1 MLKTHTNTNVKHRH
15 AGEGGY
21 LKPTQYLTP
30 TTNLSSIKLFATL
43 CLAFL
48 TTLVSAQDRKAPSY
62 PLITHNTYFSIW
74 SSSDKLNESSTEHWT
89 GSDHSLVGMINV
101 DGTIYRFLGK
111 ETPSF
116 KTIVPAS
123 DEKAYQVSYTET
135 EPQGDWK
142 AEDYSASTW
151 KTGSAPIGDDA
162 KTAKTPWTSHD
173 IWVRRTF
180 DVANPAAINELFLK
194 INHDDNIELFLNGKK
209 IYTKEGW
216 TNNFQYI
223 SLSNSDKSALKAGK
237 NVIALHLINTAGGRY
252 LDFGLVNKEKD
263 NATAV
268 QMAKQKSVDLNATQ
282 TIYNFTCGKIDLKL
296 TFTSPLLMND
306 LGLFARPVSYISY
319 KVQANDSK
327 THQVKVYLSAS
338 SDIAVYRPSQE
349 VTTTKYSTAKLS
361 VLKAGTVEQPI
372 LKKASDDMRI
382 DWGYF
387 YVAAPKSFGAVQFIS
402 SQKDATDAFRKGNTT
417 STAKTGKSLALNTI
431 IPFGTV
437 GKAPVE
443 KYLQLAYDE
452 IYSVQYFNKNLRPWW
467 NTSGK
472 ETIEG
477 QLTAASNDYK
487 SVIAKCE
494 AFNKNLYADAMKSGG
509 KEYADLCVLGYRQSI
524 AAHTLVKS
532 PQGEILWLSKENNSG
547 GFINTV
553 DVTYPSAP
561 LYLIYN
567 PQLLAGMLNGI
578 FYFSESG
585 KYPHPW
591 AAHDLGTYPIA
602 NGQTYGEPMPVE
614 ESGNMIILTA
624 AIAKAEGNA
633 NYAKKHWKTL
643 TTWADYLTKEGLDPK
658 TQLCTDDFAG
668 HLARN
673 ANLSVKAIVGIACY
687 AQMAQTLGYDDTAKK
702 YRAIAESMVPKWI
715 EMADAGDHYALTFDD
730 KNTWSQKYNL
740 VWDKVLKLNLFPQ
753 KVYDTEIKY
762 YATKQNRYGLPLD
775 SRKAYTKNDWILW
788 TASFTSNQK
797 DFEALV
803 HPVYKHAIETES
815 RVPLNDFYDS
825 NTGIRDNFKARSV
838 VGGFYMKMLS
848 DKLSQK

>member
-1 MLKTHTNTNVKHRH
+1 MNKFKNLKFFALLGSML
-15 AGEGGY
+15 
-21 LKPTQYLTP
+21 
-30 TTNLSSIKLFATL
+30 
-43 CLAFL
+43 LANML
-48 TTLVSAQDRKAPSY
+48 QAQERKAPAY

-74 SSSDKLNESSTEHWT
+74 SNTDKLNESSTEHWT
-89 GSDHSLVGMINV
+89 GAKQSLLGMINV
-101 DGTIYRFLGK
+101 DGNIYQFLGK
-111 ETPSF
+111 ETVSY
-116 KTIVPAS
+116 KTILPSS
-123 DEKAYQVSYTET
+123 DDKAYDVKYTEN
-135 EPQGDWK
+135 EPTGDWK
-142 AEDYSASTW
+142 ASSYNANTW
-151 KTGSAPIGDDA
+151 KSGTAPIGDDA
-162 KTAKTPWTSHD
+162 KTAKTIWKSHD
-173 IWVRRTF
+173 IWVRRNFT
-180 DVANPAAINELFLK
+180 VANPANLNELFLK
-194 INHDDNIELFLNGKK
+194 LNHDDNIEVFLNGKQ

-216 TNNFQYI
+216 TNDFQYI
-223 SLSNSDKSALKAGK
+223 ALKNNKSALVAGQ
-237 NVIALHLINTAGGRY
+237 NVIAIHLLNTADGRF
-252 LDFGLVNKEKD
+252 LDFGIVEKEK
-263 NATAV
+263 NSSQKV
-268 QMAKQKSVDLNATQ
+268 QLAKQKSVDVNATQ
-282 TIYNFTCGKIDLKL
+282 TIYNFSCGKVDLKL

-306 LGLFARPVSYISY
+306 LGLLARPVSYVSY
-319 KVQANDSK
+319 QVNANDNT

-338 SDIAVYRPSQE
+338 SNIAVYRPSQP
-349 VTTTKYSTAKLS
+349 VISTKYATPQLS
-361 VLKAGTVEQPI
+361 ILKVGTVEQPI

-387 YVAAPKSFGAVQFIS
+387 YVAAPKSTNAIQFVTPE
-402 SQKDATDAFRKGNTT
+402 KDAADAFKKGNAA
-417 STAKTGKSLALNTI
+417 STAVKGNMLALNTI
-431 IPFGTV
+431 VPFGTV
-437 GKAPVE
+437 GKKAVE
-443 KYLQLAYDE
+443 KFITLGYDE
-452 IYSVQYFNKNLRPWW
+452 IYSIQYFNQNLRPWW

-477 QLTAASNDYK
+477 QLTDAVTEYK
-487 SVIAKCE
+487 SVIQKCE
-494 AFNKNLYADAMKSGG
+494 AFNKTMYADALKSGG

-532 PQGEILWLSKENNSG
+532 PQNEILWLSKENNSG

-567 PQLLAGMLNGI
+567 PQLLQGMLNGI

-585 KYPHPW
+585 KYPHDW
-591 AAHDLGTYPIA
+591 AAHDLGTYPLA

-624 AIAKAEGNA
+624 AIAKAQGNA
-633 NYAKKHWKTL
+633 NYAKLHWKTL
-643 TTWADYLTKEGLDPK
+643 TTWVDYLTREGLDPK

-687 AQMAQTLGYDDTAKK
+687 AQMAETLGYQDVAKK

-715 EMADAGDHYALTFDD
+715 EMADAGDHYALTFDN

-762 YATKQNRYGLPLD
+762 YLTKQNRYGLPLD

-788 TASFTSNQK
+788 TATFAGNEK
-797 DFEALV
+797 DFQALI

-838 VGGFYMKMLS
+838 VGGFFMKMFE
-848 DKLSQK
+848 DKLSAK

>member
-1 MLKTHTNTNVKHRH
+1 MGYIFAGSLLK
-15 AGEGGY
+15 
-21 LKPTQYLTP
+21 
-30 TTNLSSIKLFATL
+30 
-43 CLAFL
+43 
-48 TTLVSAQDRKAPSY
+48 AQERKAPAY

-74 SSSDKLNESSTEHWT
+74 STTDKLNESSTQHWT
-89 GSDHSLVGMINV
+89 GADHSLLGMISV
-101 DGTIYRFLGK
+101 DGGIYRFLGK
-111 ETPSF
+111 ETTTY
-116 KTIVPAS
+116 KTVVPAS
-123 DEKAYQVSYTET
+123 DEKTYEVKYTET

-142 AEDYSASTW
+142 AANYVASNW
-151 KTGSAPIGDDA
+151 KTGNAPIGDDA
-162 KTAKTPWTSHD
+162 KDVKTLWKSHD

-180 DVANPAAINELFLK
+180 NVANPASINELFLK
-194 INHDDNIELFLNGKK
+194 INHDDNIEVYLNGKK

-223 SLSNSDKSALKAGK
+223 ALSNNDKNALKAGS
-237 NVIALHLINTAGGRY
+237 NVIAIHLINTAGGRF
-252 LDFGLVNKEKD
+252 LDFGLVDKLKD
-263 NATAV
+263 NAEKV
-268 QMAKQKSVDLNATQ
+268 QIAKQKSVDINATQ

-306 LGLFARPVSYISY
+306 LSLFARPVSYVSY
-319 KVQANDSK
+319 QVKANDGK

-338 SDIAVYRPSQE
+338 SNIAVYRPTQE
-349 VTTTKYSTAKLS
+349 VTATKYSTAKLS
-361 VLKAGTVEQPI
+361 VLKTGTVEQPI
-372 LKKASDDMRI
+372 LQKASDDMRI

-387 YVAAPKSFGAVQFIS
+387 YVAAPKTSNAIQFVTTE
-402 SQKDATDAFRKGNTT
+402 KDAANAFRKGNST
-417 STAKTGKSLALNTI
+417 STAKQGKMLALNTV
-431 IPFGTV
+431 IPFGLV
-437 GKAPVE
+437 GKAAVE
-443 KYLQLAYDE
+443 KYVELGYDE

-472 ETIEG
+472 ETIES
-477 QLTAASNDYK
+477 QLTAAADEYK
-487 SVIAKCE
+487 KVIAKCE
-494 AFNKNLYADAMKSGG
+494 AFNQTLFADALKSGG

-567 PQLLAGMLNGI
+567 PELLQGMLNGI

-591 AAHDLGTYPIA
+591 AAHDLGTYPLA
-602 NGQTYGEPMPVE
+602 NGQTYSEPMPVE

-624 AIAKAEGNA
+624 AIAKAQGNA
-633 NYAKKHWKTL
+633 DYAKAHWKTL
-643 TTWADYLTKEGLDPK
+643 TTWVDYLTKEGLDPK

-687 AQMAQTLGYDDTAKK
+687 AQMAQTLGYDDIAKK

-715 EMADAGDHYALTFDD
+715 EMADAGDHYALTFDN

-740 VWDKVLKLNLFPQ
+740 VWDKVLNLNLFPQ
-753 KVYDTEIKY
+753 KIYDTETKY
-762 YATKQNRYGLPLD
+762 YLTKQNKYGIPLD

-788 TASFTSNQK
+788 TATFAPTQK
-797 DFEALV
+797 EFEALV

-838 VGGFYMKMLS
+838 VGGFYMKMLA
-848 DKLSQK
+848 DKLSSK

>member
-1 MLKTHTNTNVKHRH
+1 MLLLAVT
-15 AGEGGY
+15 GGS
-21 LKPTQYLTP
+21 LT
-30 TTNLSSIKLFATL
+30 
-43 CLAFL
+43 
-48 TTLVSAQDRKAPSY
+48 AQDRLAPSY

-74 SSSDKLNESSTEHWT
+74 SNTDKLTESSTAHWT
-89 GSDHSLVGMINV
+89 GADHSLLGMIKV
-101 DGTIYRFLGK
+101 DNNIYRFLGK

-116 KTIVPAS
+116 KMVVPTS
-123 DEKAYQVSYTET
+123 DEKPFQVSYTET
-135 EPQGDWK
+135 EPAGDWK
-142 AEDYSASTW
+142 AADYAADNWS
-151 KTGSAPIGDDA
+151 KGSAPIGDDA
-162 KTAKTPWTSHD
+162 KNVKTLWKSHD

-180 DVANPAAINELFLK
+180 DVANPASINELYLK
-194 INHDDNIELFLNGKK
+194 INHDDNIELFLNGRKV
-209 IYTKEGW
+209 YTKTGW
-216 TNNFQYI
+216 TNNFTFVA
-223 SLSNSDKSALKAGK
+223 LSKADKNALKAGK
-237 NVIALHLINTAGGRY
+237 NVIAIHLINTAGGRY
-252 LDFGLVNKEKD
+252 LDFGLVDKEKISGGD
-263 NATAV
+263 V
-268 QMAKQKSVDLNATQ
+268 QVAKQKSVDINATQ
-282 TIYNFTCGKIDLKL
+282 TIYNFTCGKVDLKL

-306 LGLFARPVSYISY
+306 LGLMARPVSYVSY
-319 KVQANDSK
+319 NVKANDAK

-349 VTTTKYSTAKLS
+349 VSATKYSTAKLS
-361 VLKAGTVEQPI
+361 ILKTGTLEQPI
-372 LKKASDDMRI
+372 LKKTGDDMRI

-387 YVAAPKSFGAVQFIS
+387 YVATPKTTNAVQFITE
-402 SQKDATDAFRKGNTT
+402 QKDAGVAFIKG
-417 STAKTGKSLALNTI
+417 STVSTVKKGKSLALNTV
-431 IPFGTV
+431 IPFGAV
-437 GKAPVE
+437 GKAAVE
-443 KYLQLAYDE
+443 KYLELAYDE
-452 IYSVQYFNKNLRPWW
+452 IYSVTYFQKNLRPWW

-477 QLTAASNDYK
+477 QLTDAANQYK
-487 SVIAKCE
+487 SVLAKCD
-494 AFNKNLYADAMKSGG
+494 AFNKNVYADALQSGG
-509 KEYADLCVLGYRQSI
+509 KEYADLCILGYRQSI

-532 PQGEILWLSKENNSG
+532 QHGEILWLSKENNSG

-567 PQLLAGMLNGI
+567 PQLLQGMLNGI

-624 AIAKAEGNA
+624 AIAKAQGNA
-633 NYAKKHWKTL
+633 NYAKAHWKTL

-687 AQMAQTLGYDDTAKK
+687 AQMAQTLGYDDVYKK

-740 VWDKVLKLNLFPQ
+740 VWDKVLALNLFPQ
-753 KVYDTEIKY
+753 KVYDTEVKY
-762 YATKQNRYGLPLD
+762 YLSKQNRYGLPLD

-788 TASFTSNQK
+788 TATFTSNPG

-848 DKLSQK
+848 DKLKGK

>member
-1 MLKTHTNTNVKHRH
+1 MNRIKIFKLLGIIGCVFLSGLLH
-15 AGEGGY
+15 AQE
-21 LKPTQYLTP
+21 
-30 TTNLSSIKLFATL
+30 
-43 CLAFL
+43 
-48 TTLVSAQDRKAPSY
+48 RKAPSY

-74 SSSDKLNESSTEHWT
+74 SNTDELTASSTAHWT
-89 GSDHSLVGMINV
+89 GADQSLLGLINV
-101 DGTIYRFLGK
+101 DGSIYRFLGK
-111 ETPSF
+111 ETPSY
-116 KTIVPAS
+116 KTVLETS
-123 DEKAYQVSYTET
+123 DEKGYEVKYTENKP
-135 EPQGDWK
+135 EGDWN
-142 AEDYSASTW
+142 AFSYSATGW
-151 KTGSAPIGDDA
+151 KTGSAPIGDDEKNV
-162 KTAKTPWTSHD
+162 KTLWKSHD
-173 IWVRRTF
+173 IWVRRNFTL
-180 DVANPAAINELFLK
+180 ANPASINELFLK
-194 INHDDNIELFLNGKK
+194 INHDDNIEVFLNGKK
-209 IYTKEGW
+209 VYDKEGW
-216 TNNFQYI
+216 TNSFQYI
-223 SLSNSDKSALKAGK
+223 ALSNSGKNALKAGQ
-237 NVIALHLINTAGGRY
+237 NVIAIHLLNTAGGRY

-263 NATAV
+263 DAQKV
-268 QMAKQKSVDLNATQ
+268 QLAKQKSVDVKATQ
-282 TIYNFTCGKIDLKL
+282 TIYNFTCGKVDLKL

-306 LGLFARPVSYISY
+306 LGLFARPVSYITY
-319 KVQANDSK
+319 QVKANDSK
-327 THQVKVYLSAS
+327 THQVKAYLSAS
-338 SDIAVYRPSQE
+338 SNIAVYRPSQE
-349 VTTTKYSTAKLS
+349 VSVTKYATANLS
-361 VLKAGTVEQPI
+361 VLKTGTLEQPV
-372 LKKASDDMRI
+372 LQKASDDMRI

-387 YVAAPKSFGAVQFIS
+387 YVATPKTSGSIQFVTS
-402 SQKDATDAFRKGNTT
+402 EKDAANAFRKGNAA
-417 STAKTGKSLALNTI
+417 STAKQGKMLALNTI
-431 IPFGTV
+431 IPFGNV
-437 GKAPVE
+437 GKNAVE
-443 KYLQLAYDE
+443 KFVELGYDE

-477 QLTAASNDYK
+477 QLSDAAVQYK
-487 SVIAKCE
+487 AVIAKCE
-494 AFNKNLYADAMKSGG
+494 AFNKSVYADALKSGG
-509 KEYADLCVLGYRQSI
+509 KEYADLCVLAYRQSI

-532 PQGEILWLSKENNSG
+532 QQGEILWLSKENNSG

-567 PQLLAGMLNGI
+567 PSLLQGMLNGI

-591 AAHDLGTYPIA
+591 AAHDLGTYPLA

-624 AIAKAEGNA
+624 AIAKAQGNA
-633 NYAKKHWKTL
+633 DYAKLHWKTL
-643 TTWADYLTKEGLDPK
+643 TTWVDYLTKEGLDPK

-687 AQMAQTLGYDDTAKK
+687 AQMAETLGYRETATK

-715 EMADAGDHYALTFDD
+715 EMAEAGDHYALTFDD

-740 VWDKVLKLNLFPQ
+740 VWDKVLNLNLFPQ
-753 KVYDTEIKY
+753 KIYNTETAY
-762 YATKQNRYGLPLD
+762 YLKKQNRYGIPLD

-788 TASFTSNQK
+788 TATFAPTRE

-838 VGGFYMKMLS
+838 VGGFYMKMFA
-848 DKLSQK
+848 DKLNGQ